1 MDALKLMQQTVPTGK
16 LKWTSDEVDPMKPFH
31 FVRHKPSAFLSAWPA
46 FAVAHHLLVQLAAE
60 LSGYKGW

>member
-31 FVRHKPSAFLSAWPA
+31 FVRHKWAGPLGFPFRVACVRCGTPSACT
-46 FAVAHHLLVQLAAE
+46 V
-60 LSGYKGW
+60 GG